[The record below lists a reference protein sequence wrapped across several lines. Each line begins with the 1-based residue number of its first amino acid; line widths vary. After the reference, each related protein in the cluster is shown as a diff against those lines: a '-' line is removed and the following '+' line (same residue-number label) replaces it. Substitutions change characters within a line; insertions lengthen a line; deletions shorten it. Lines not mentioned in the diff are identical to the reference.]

1 MKGNQKMSSSSTKT
15 GKDTSLQGGVY
26 FQTFRDLLKQ
36 REALDHQILRT
47 QGRFFKM
54 LEQNAKLGKK
64 LPPKKLVAKMT
75 GVKISSKRYV
85 ARMRNQTIL
94 AEAIRGCMVPGK
106 RMGMQDVLEA
116 LCETGAYKTKSGYF
130 YTMVNNKLNRDP
142 KVQKV
147 SRGVFVL
154 RKRPGRVRKVAM

>member
-1 MKGNQKMSSSSTKT
+1 MKGNQKMSSTTKT

-36 REALDHQILRT
+36 REALDRQILRT
-47 QGRFFKM
+47 QGLFFKM
-54 LEQNAKLGKK
+54 LDRNAKQGKK
-64 LPPKKLVAKMT
+64 LPPKRVVAKMS
-75 GVKISSKRYV
+75 GVKLSSKRYV

-94 AEAIRGCMVPGK
+94 VEAIRECMIPGK

-142 KVQKV
+142 RVKKV

-154 RKRPGRVRKVAM
+154 KRRPGRVRKVAM

>member
-1 MKGNQKMSSSSTKT
+1 MNATKV

-36 REALDHQILRT
+36 REALDHQILRL

-54 LEQNAKLGKK
+54 IEKNAGNGNGKK
-64 LPPKKLVAKMT
+64 L
-75 GVKISSKRYV
+75 SSKKYV
-85 ARMRNQTIL
+85 ARMQNHTIL
-94 AEAIRGCMVPGK
+94 ADAIRECMVPGE
-106 RMGMQDVLEA
+106 RMGMQDILSA
-116 LCETGAYKTKSGYF
+116 LCKTGAYRTKSGYF

-142 KVQKV
+142 RVKKV

-154 RKRPGRVRKVAM
+154 QKKAGRPRKVAM

>member
-1 MKGNQKMSSSSTKT
+1 MNTTKI

-36 REALDHQILRT
+36 REALDHQILRL

-54 LEQNAKLGKK
+54 IEKSAGNGTGKQ
-64 LPPKKLVAKMT
+64 L
-75 GVKISSKRYV
+75 SSKKYV
-85 ARMRNQTIL
+85 ARMQNHTIL
-94 AEAIRGCMVPGK
+94 AEAIRECMVPGVK
-106 RMGMQDVLEA
+106 MGMQDILEA
-116 LCETGAYKTKSGYF
+116 LSNTGAYKTKSSYF

-142 KVQKV
+142 KVKKV

-154 RKRPGRVRKVAM
+154 QKRAGRRKVAV